1 MSATVVRVENEKVE
15 LHTSR
20 LRLRGATTHD
30 PEHLYNAFTD
40 PEVMRYW

>member
-1 MSATVVRVENEKVE
+1 MAAKLVEKENGKVE

-20 LRLRGATTHD
+20 LRLRGATTED
-30 PEHLYNAFTD
+30 PKFLNNAFSD

>member
-1 MSATVVRVENEKVE
+1 MNAGNRKVE

-20 LRLRGATTHD
+20 MKLRGATTAD
-30 PEHLYNAFTD
+30 AEHLFNAFSD